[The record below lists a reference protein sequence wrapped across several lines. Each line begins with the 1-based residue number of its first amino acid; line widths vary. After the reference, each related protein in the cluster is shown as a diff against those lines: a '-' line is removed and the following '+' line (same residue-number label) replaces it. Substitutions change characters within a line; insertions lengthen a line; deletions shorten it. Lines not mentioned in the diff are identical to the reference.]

1 MINFVE
7 DSIETISLN
16 TFFSLMMIRDIAT
29 FLNNEI
35 PLSLQESYDNAGL
48 LTGEP
53 ETELSGILI
62 CMDVTEEV
70 VEEAISKNLNMI
82 VAHHPLIFKPL
93 KSITG
98 KGPEERAIIRA
109 LRHHIAIYAAHTN
122 LDHRWGGV
130 SFALAEQLG
139 LINVQVLRPL
149 SAHLKKL
156 VSFCPTE
163 HLEEVRKAL
172 FAAGAGKIGN
182 YDACSFNSDGYGT
195 FRAGEDSR
203 PFVGSVGE
211 LHREPEVRVETIF
224 PDWAQADVLRALRES
239 HPYEEVAYDIYTLD
253 NTHPLIGPG
262 VKGKLPE
269 PMPVAAFLDLVRRIT
284 GIPNLRYSNGRAE
297 LIETVALCG
306 GAGSFL
312 IGDALRIGA
321 QAFITGD
328 LKYHDFFIPGG
339 EMMLVD
345 AGHFET
351 EQFARNILKQM
362 LSENFPTFAVLIS
375 DVNTNPVNY
384 L

>member
-1 MINFVE
+1 MIKFVKDRIE
-7 DSIETISLN
+7 SIAIN
-16 TFFSLMMIRDIAT
+16 TLFSLMFIRDIAA
-29 FLNNEI
+29 FLNKEI

-48 LTGEP
+48 LAGEP
-53 ETELSGILI
+53 DTELTGILV

-70 VEEAISKNLNMI
+70 VEEAIEKNLNMI

-98 KGPEERAIIRA
+98 KGSEERAIIRA
-109 LRHHIAIYAAHTN
+109 LRQHIAIYAAHTN
-122 LDHRWGGV
+122 LDHHWGGV
-130 SFALAEQLG
+130 SFALAEQIG
-139 LINVQVLRPL
+139 LIDVEVLRPL
-149 SAHLKKL
+149 SSHLKKL
-156 VSFCPTE
+156 VTFCPPE
-163 HLEEVRKAL
+163 QLEEVRNAL
-172 FAAGAGKIGN
+172 FTAGAGKIGN
-182 YDACSFNSDGYGT
+182 YDACSFNSEGYGT

-203 PFVGSVGE
+203 PFVGMLGE
-211 LHREPEVRVETIF
+211 LHREAEVRVETIF
-224 PDWAQADVLRALRES
+224 PDWAEASVLRALKES
-239 HPYEEVAYDIYTLD
+239 HPYEEVAFDIYTLD

-284 GIPNLRYSNGRAE
+284 GIPNLRYSKGQAE

-321 QAFITGD
+321 QAYITGD

-351 EQFARNILKQM
+351 EQFARNILKEM
-362 LSENFPTFAVLIS
+362 LSEKFPTFAVLIS